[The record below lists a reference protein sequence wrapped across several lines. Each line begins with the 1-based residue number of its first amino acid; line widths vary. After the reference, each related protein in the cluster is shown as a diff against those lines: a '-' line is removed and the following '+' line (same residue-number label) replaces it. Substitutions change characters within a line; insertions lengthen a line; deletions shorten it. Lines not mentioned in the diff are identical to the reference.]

1 LPELFAALRKEGCL
15 TALDAAGDG
24 GTMEPLAPVLP
35 HLDVY
40 VPSLAEARH
49 QTGEEDPRKIVA
61 AYRDA
66 GAAGFLGVKL
76 GSRGALLSPKPG
88 EFIEVAAAKP
98 PGPVI
103 DTTGAGDSFLGGLLT
118 GLLRGMSAEQ
128 AGRLGS
134 AAGACCVT
142 CLGATAGIRNYEET
156 ARLARILE

>member
-1 LPELFAALRKEGCL
+1 MG
-15 TALDAAGDG
+15 
-24 GTMEPLAPVLP
+24 PLAPVLP
-35 HLDVY
+35 HLDLY
-40 VPSLAEARH
+40 VPSFAEAHR
-49 QTGEEDPRKIVA
+49 QTGEEDPRKIIA
-61 AYRDA
+61 AFRDA

-88 EFIEVAAAKP
+88 EFIEIPAAKP

-118 GLLRGMSAEQ
+118 GLLRGLGVEE

-156 ARLARILE
+156 ARIARIASCSAFF